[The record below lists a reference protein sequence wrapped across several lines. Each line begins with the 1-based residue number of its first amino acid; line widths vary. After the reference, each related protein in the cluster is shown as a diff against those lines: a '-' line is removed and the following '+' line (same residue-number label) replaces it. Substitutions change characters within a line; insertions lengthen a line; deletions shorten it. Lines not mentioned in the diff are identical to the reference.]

1 MKLPIALSNKHIHLS
16 QADIDV
22 LFGQGYELT
31 HKKDLSQPGQFACEE
46 MVEVVGPKGSTKMR
60 VLGPARPES
69 QVEVSLAD
77 ARGLGIAVPVRQ
89 SGDTEGTP
97 GCKLVG
103 PKGEVE
109 MTKGVIV
116 AARHIHMSLEDAEKF
131 GVKDVLVCTYQ
142 AISGAGKT
150 FETWPDMVDNVIPYI
165 GGEEEKSEK
174 EPLKLWGKI
183 DGSEIKPADK
193 PNFTAQCI
201 RVPVSNGH
209 LGAVFVNFDK
219 MPKKEEMIEIWK
231 NFKGR
236 AQELELPSAPKQ
248 FLNYFTEDDRPQ
260 IKSER
265 MLENGMAISIG
276 RLREDT
282 QYQYKFVCL
291 SHNTLRGAAGGGVL
305 LAELLCAE
313 GYMD

>member
-109 MTKGVIV
+109 MSRGVIV
-116 AARHIHMSLEDAEKF
+116 AARHIHMSLEDAERF
-131 GVKDVLVCTYQ
+131 GVKDKDVVSVQTTGERALLFNNVLVR
-142 AISGAGKT
+142 ANAA
-150 FETWPDMVDNVIPYI
+150 FALEMHVDL
-165 GGEEEKSEK
+165 EE
-174 EPLKLWGKI
+174 G
-183 DGSEIKPADK
+183 
-193 PNFTAQCI
+193 N
-201 RVPVSNGH
+201 
-209 LGAVFVNFDK
+209 
-219 MPKKEEMIEIWK
+219 
-231 NFKGR
+231 
-236 AQELELPSAPKQ
+236 
-248 FLNYFTEDDRPQ
+248 
-260 IKSER
+260 
-265 MLENGMAISIG
+265 
-276 RLREDT
+276 
-282 QYQYKFVCL
+282 
-291 SHNTLRGAAGGGVL
+291 AAGVKNGDLV
-305 LAELLCAE
+305 ELVK
-313 GYMD
+313 

>member
-116 AARHIHMSLEDAEKF
+116 AARHIHMSLEDAERF
-131 GVKDVLVCTYQ
+131 GVKDKDVVSVQTTGERALLFNNVLVR
-142 AISGAGKT
+142 ANAA
-150 FETWPDMVDNVIPYI
+150 FALEMHVDLDEGN
-165 GGEEEKSEK
+165 
-174 EPLKLWGKI
+174 
-183 DGSEIKPADK
+183 
-193 PNFTAQCI
+193 
-201 RVPVSNGH
+201 
-209 LGAVFVNFDK
+209 
-219 MPKKEEMIEIWK
+219 
-231 NFKGR
+231 
-236 AQELELPSAPKQ
+236 
-248 FLNYFTEDDRPQ
+248 
-260 IKSER
+260 
-265 MLENGMAISIG
+265 
-276 RLREDT
+276 
-282 QYQYKFVCL
+282 
-291 SHNTLRGAAGGGVL
+291 AAGVKNGDLV
-305 LAELLCAE
+305 ELVK
-313 GYMD
+313 

>member
-60 VLGPARPES
+60 VLGPASTES

-116 AARHIHMSLEDAEKF
+116 AARHIHMSLEDAERF
-131 GVKDVLVCTYQ
+131 GVKDKDVVSVQTTGERALLFNNVLVR
-142 AISGAGKT
+142 ANAA
-150 FETWPDMVDNVIPYI
+150 FALEMHVDL
-165 GGEEEKSEK
+165 EE
-174 EPLKLWGKI
+174 G
-183 DGSEIKPADK
+183 
-193 PNFTAQCI
+193 N
-201 RVPVSNGH
+201 
-209 LGAVFVNFDK
+209 
-219 MPKKEEMIEIWK
+219 
-231 NFKGR
+231 
-236 AQELELPSAPKQ
+236 
-248 FLNYFTEDDRPQ
+248 
-260 IKSER
+260 
-265 MLENGMAISIG
+265 
-276 RLREDT
+276 
-282 QYQYKFVCL
+282 
-291 SHNTLRGAAGGGVL
+291 AAGVKNGDLV
-305 LAELLCAE
+305 ELVK
-313 GYMD
+313 

>member
-109 MTKGVIV
+109 MSRGVIV

-131 GVKDVLVCTYQ
+131 GVKDKDVVSVQTTGERALLFNNVLVR
-142 AISGAGKT
+142 ANAA
-150 FETWPDMVDNVIPYI
+150 FALEMHVDLDEGN
-165 GGEEEKSEK
+165 
-174 EPLKLWGKI
+174 
-183 DGSEIKPADK
+183 
-193 PNFTAQCI
+193 
-201 RVPVSNGH
+201 
-209 LGAVFVNFDK
+209 
-219 MPKKEEMIEIWK
+219 
-231 NFKGR
+231 
-236 AQELELPSAPKQ
+236 
-248 FLNYFTEDDRPQ
+248 
-260 IKSER
+260 
-265 MLENGMAISIG
+265 
-276 RLREDT
+276 
-282 QYQYKFVCL
+282 
-291 SHNTLRGAAGGGVL
+291 AAGVKNGDLV
-305 LAELLCAE
+305 ELVK
-313 GYMD
+313 